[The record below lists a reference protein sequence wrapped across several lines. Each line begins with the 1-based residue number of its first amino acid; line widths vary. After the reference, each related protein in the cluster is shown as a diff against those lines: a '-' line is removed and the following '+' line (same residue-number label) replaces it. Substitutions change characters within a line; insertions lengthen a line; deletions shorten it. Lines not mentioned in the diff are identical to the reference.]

1 MASYNSTS
9 SSLDSLRKWLNDIIG
24 SHSAEIFSDDF
35 LGSYLRQFGGRVDA
49 VQCALESLIEEYYNE
64 ANQQMNNICP
74 TDLLDKKPEK
84 PIEFFKLPFFKR
96 VRLFWFYFILIQ
108 QLHGCLGLT
117 NVVYTVTGAWKTCQ
131 PKWGWDDITPTNLI
145 PTKGLF
151 PYYIIIFWGVLPP
164 LVVK

>member
-96 VRLFWFYFILIQ
+96 VRLHILIK
-108 QLHGCLGLT
+108 QLHRT
-117 NVVYTVTGAWKTCQ
+117 RMIKISFKRIVTSYSETC
-131 PKWGWDDITPTNLI
+131 TMVALASLMLSTLSTLHNLI
-145 PTKGLF
+145 
-151 PYYIIIFWGVLPP
+151 Y
-164 LVVK
+164 

>member
-96 VRLFWFYFILIQ
+96 VRLHIFLK
-108 QLHGCLGLT
+108 QLHRT
-117 NVVYTVTGAWKTCQ
+117 RMIKISFKRIVTS
-131 PKWGWDDITPTNLI
+131 
-145 PTKGLF
+145 
-151 PYYIIIFWGVLPP
+151 YS
-164 LVVK
+164 

>member
-9 SSLDSLRKWLNDIIG
+9 SSLDNLRKWLNDIIG

-64 ANQQMNNICP
+64 ANKQMNNICP

-96 VRLFWFYFILIQ
+96 VRS
-108 QLHGCLGLT
+108 
-117 NVVYTVTGAWKTCQ
+117 
-131 PKWGWDDITPTNLI
+131 
-145 PTKGLF
+145 
-151 PYYIIIFWGVLPP
+151 YI
-164 LVVK
+164 